1 MDPVCPKYPIFGFP
15 TSACLPC
22 DPFSGDGVFPLR
34 AEPLRLSCHRHRPLD
49 PHRSSLPSPANVAWC
64 PDPHACPQLPSS
76 SGSSPPNSSLCVH
89 LPRCPRFAPASC
101 LWRQLPRPPE
111 HRGQPCTPAS
121 TPPVSSPPPCPV
133 SSLSHQLSL
142 GPRGTGL
149 GFTGN
154 DPRPSEPQ
162 AWKGRTQRRT
172 GPWWPSGALLAPLEF
187 DTFHC
192 WRPYAVSS

>member
-1 MDPVCPKYPIFGFP
+1 MYSCLFPSSRTRRNAPQMDPVCPKYPIFGFL

-89 LPRCPRFAPASC
+89 LPRCPLICSCLLPLAPAAPA
-101 LWRQLPRPPE
+101 PRASRSALHSGLHPTCELASSMPCVLTFSPAQPGATGHWPRL
-111 HRGQPCTPAS
+111 HR
-121 TPPVSSPPPCPV
+121 
-133 SSLSHQLSL
+133 
-142 GPRGTGL
+142 
-149 GFTGN
+149 
-154 DPRPSEPQ
+154 E
-162 AWKGRTQRRT
+162 
-172 GPWWPSGALLAPLEF
+172 
-187 DTFHC
+187 
-192 WRPYAVSS
+192 